1 MNKNFPKKNNSA
13 IVARPLKLW
22 QDQSHEPEVRLE
34 ILPLIDVIFC
44 ILTFFILASLSFS
57 RQQAINLNL
66 PTASTGETQVNEML
80 VVSLD
85 STGQVY
91 LEQKAVTKE
100 ELAQTLKNYYLL
112 NPQGL
117 VVLHA
122 SRESL
127 YNDVVELL
135 DLLRTFGGDRV
146 ALATIPLDAPQLP

>member
-22 QDQSHEPEVRLE
+22 QDQSNEPEVRLE

-66 PTASTGETQVNEML
+66 PKASTGETQVNEML

-100 ELAQTLKNYYLL
+100 ELGQTLKNYYLL
-112 NPQGL
+112 NPQGV
-117 VVLHA
+117 VVLNA